1 MNTAQSK
8 NSPRRKMGWL
18 LSRMPITLQPKLLGL
33 KNRYCKR
40 KVFLAADLFGVS
52 VTLLLMVFLYIGTR
66 SSLKEITKANL
77 PTEISLNILQGFA
90 LGLFGLILISAT
102 VTGLSSLFMARDVDL
117 LLSSPVS
124 TKSFLRGK
132 VTEVLIST
140 TWMILVFCI
149 PPYLAIGSFYHTTAA
164 YYLATP
170 VLLFVYLLLAVL
182 CGMTMSI
189 FCAFIIPARTGRN
202 VFVALFVV
210 VLGLLMAF
218 SNGSP
223 NASMLAKVIAKPQ
236 ESIILQFVDQPYL
249 PSTWLAQALFAIVDS
264 KSVFPLVQ
272 ILALCAPIAFM
283 WYILRAVY
291 RSLYHVGYNRLHA
304 KPKACVLFTRS
315 GEGQRRFTIPGLS
328 QVTRA
333 IAARELFSFT
343 RELAHTIQ
351 LAMFLTICVVY
362 FINFQS
368 VSTPTHVGP
377 WVLRAWDLIALG
389 TFLVIS
395 SLILLSICSRFVFPS
410 VSLEGSSLWILQV
423 APINIE
429 AILKAKYYSWATP
442 ISLISAILFSSAGLA
457 LALEP
462 LCIAALAFAALIMS
476 HGLVSLGI
484 GIGAR
489 FSRFDWEHPA
499 ELAMSWG
506 GLIYLL
512 SGLLVIA
519 FSLIP
524 LGAMF
529 GGYIFFP
536 SYFQTAGNLGA
547 LLACGLGTLLL
558 INLIIGK
565 ISNRIG
571 LSAMNRVFQ
580 GLD

>member
-1 MNTAQSK
+1 
-8 NSPRRKMGWL
+8 
-18 LSRMPITLQPKLLGL
+18 
-33 KNRYCKR
+33 
-40 KVFLAADLFGVS
+40 
-52 VTLLLMVFLYIGTR
+52 
-66 SSLKEITKANL
+66 
-77 PTEISLNILQGFA
+77 
-90 LGLFGLILISAT
+90 
-102 VTGLSSLFMARDVDL
+102 
-117 LLSSPVS
+117 
-124 TKSFLRGK
+124 
-132 VTEVLIST
+132 
-140 TWMILVFCI
+140 
-149 PPYLAIGSFYHTTAA
+149 
-164 YYLATP
+164 
-170 VLLFVYLLLAVL
+170 
-182 CGMTMSI
+182 
-189 FCAFIIPARTGRN
+189 
-202 VFVALFVV
+202 
-210 VLGLLMAF
+210 
-218 SNGSP
+218 
-223 NASMLAKVIAKPQ
+223 
-236 ESIILQFVDQPYL
+236 
-249 PSTWLAQALFAIVDS
+249 
-264 KSVFPLVQ
+264 
-272 ILALCAPIAFM
+272 
-283 WYILRAVY
+283 
-291 RSLYHVGYNRLHA
+291 
-304 KPKACVLFTRS
+304 
-315 GEGQRRFTIPGLS
+315 
-328 QVTRA
+328 VTRA

-442 ISLISAILFSSAGLA
+442 VGLISAILFSSAGLA

-512 SGLLVIA
+512 SGLLVIV

-536 SYFQTAGNLGA
+536 SYFQTTRNLGA